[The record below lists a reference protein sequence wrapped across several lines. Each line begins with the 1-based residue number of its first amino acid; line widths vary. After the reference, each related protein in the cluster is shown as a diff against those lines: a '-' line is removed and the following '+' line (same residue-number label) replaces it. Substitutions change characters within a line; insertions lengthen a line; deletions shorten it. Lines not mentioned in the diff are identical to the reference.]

1 MRLGRTACLCYQAD
15 RSEPKDGL
23 THKAGDIVLSTSNA
37 PGLRTAYFVLNYHM
51 LTAESATLTSPA
63 TDPGRPARRYLA
75 EDFTV
80 TDWAALEPAFREL
93 RDRDIADAAGLERWL
108 LDRAELEAAL
118 SENLA
123 WRYIHMTCDTQDP
136 LRAEAFQFFVN
147 EIEPQAAPYDHA
159 LNEKMLASPHLG
171 GLDQQRYRVFLRS
184 VRRASEIYREENIPL
199 KTDISTRQQQY
210 AATVGAMTVTLE
222 GEEITLPRAADYL
235 KSPDRRRRETAWRAV
250 QQRRGQDACA
260 LDELFSELVA
270 LRHKV
275 AKNAGFKNFRDYTF
289 AALGRFDY
297 APQDCFNF
305 HSAIRETVVPLITE
319 LDVARRRALHL
330 PELRPWDLDVDPSG
344 QPPLR
349 PFATGE
355 ELLSKTITVFERLD
369 PYLGDC
375 LRTMRRLGHLDLES
389 RKGKAP
395 GGYNYP
401 LDETGVPFIF
411 MNATSSLRDVVT
423 MLHEGGHAVHSFLT
437 RGLPLGADKHPPSE
451 VAELA
456 SMSMELMSMDH
467 WDVFFDNPEELRRA
481 KKTHLEGVLETFPW
495 VATIDKF
502 QHWVYEN
509 PAHTEKQRQ
518 ERWVQIFDEFN
529 QHAVSW
535 QGLAAFKPYLWQKQL
550 HLYEVPFYYIEY
562 AMAQLGAI
570 AMWRNYRQDPT
581 AALAGYQQ
589 ALALGYTRPITEI
602 YEAAGI
608 RFDFSTSYLR
618 TLADFVR
625 AEMAAL

>member
-1 MRLGRTACLCYQAD
+1 MF
-15 RSEPKDGL
+15 S
-23 THKAGDIVLSTSNA
+23 
-37 PGLRTAYFVLNYHM
+37 
-51 LTAESATLTSPA
+51 AESITLASA
-63 TDPGRPARRYLA
+63 TDTQRPPRHYLP

-80 TDWAALEPAFREL
+80 TDWPALEPLFIEL
-93 RDRDIADAAGLERWL
+93 RERLLADAAGLERWL
-108 LDRAELEAAL
+108 LDRSELEAAL
-118 SENLA
+118 SEDLA
-123 WRYIHMTCDTQDP
+123 WRYIRMTCDTQDP
-136 LRAEAFQFFVN
+136 QRAEAFQYFVN

-159 LNEKMLASPHLG
+159 LNEKMLASPFLD
-171 GLDQQRYRVFLRS
+171 GLDPDRYRVFLRS

-199 KTDISTRQQQY
+199 KTEISTKQQQY
-210 AATVGAMTVTLE
+210 AATVGAMSVTLD
-222 GEEITLPRAADYL
+222 GEEMTLPRAADYL
-235 KSPDRRRRETAWRAV
+235 KSPDRQKRETAWRAI
-250 QQRRGQDACA
+250 QLRRVQDAA
-260 LDELFSELVA
+260 PLDELFSELVG
-270 LRHKV
+270 LRHQV
-275 AKNAGFKNFRDYTF
+275 AVNAGFKNFRDYMF

-297 APQDCFNF
+297 LPQDTFRF
-305 HSAIRETVVPLITE
+305 HAAIRETVVPLISD
-319 LDVARRRALHL
+319 LDVARRRALRL
-330 PELRPWDLDVDPSG
+330 PELCPWDLDVDVSG

-355 ELLSKTITVFERLD
+355 ELLAKTITVFDRLD

-375 LRTMRRLGHLDLES
+375 LRTMRHMGHLDLES

-437 RGLPLGADKHPPSE
+437 RNLPLGADKHPPSE

-456 SMSMELMSMDH
+456 SMSMELMSLDH
-467 WDVFFDNPEELRRA
+467 WDVFFENEDELRRA
-481 KKTHLEGVLETFPW
+481 KRTHLEGVLETFPW

-509 PAHTEKQRQ
+509 PTHTEKQRH

-529 QHAVSW
+529 QLTVSW
-535 QGLAAFKPYLWQKQL
+535 QGLSSFKPYLWQKQL

-570 AMWRNYRQDPT
+570 AMWRNFRQNP
-581 AALAGYQQ
+581 AGALAGYQR
-589 ALALGYTRPITEI
+589 ALALGYTRPIREI

-625 AEMAAL
+625 EEMAAL